1 MIQTIYKSDFTSA
14 FHKAGRGNNFTYEG
28 LNALYDYIEDYE
40 DSTGEQIELDVIALC
55 LEYNE
60 YEDLAEFQEDYGDD
74 YQSIEEIEHAT
85 QVIMIMMIVSS
96 FMYFRIYSVHLSKC
110 IKGSHTGDNYD
121 IYKNFQN

>member
-1 MIQTIYKSDFTSA
+1 MIQTIYKSDFTTA

-60 YEDLAEFQEDYGDD
+60 YESLQEFQEDYGDE

-85 QVIMIMMIVSS
+85 QVIMIDDDS
-96 FMYFRIYSVHLSKC
+96 FIIHVF
-110 IKGSHTGDNYD
+110 
-121 IYKNFQN
+121 